1 MRLAG
6 ITIVRN
12 ECDIVEA
19 FVRHNGAVLDQ
30 LYVIDNN
37 SSDGTLEILE
47 RLAASHHPIKLGRDD
62 NLPYYQAARPRTG
75 SRLRSKMRRGIA
87 CFRLMATNF

>member
-30 LYVIDNN
+30 LYVLDNN
-37 SSDGTLEILE
+37 SSDGTLEISNGLGQ
-47 RLAASHHPIKLGRDD
+47 AITPSSWAVTTICPITRR
-62 NLPYYQAARPRTG
+62 ARPQT
-75 SRLRSKMRRGIA
+75 
-87 CFRLMATNF
+87 

>member
-30 LYVIDNN
+30 LYVLDNN
-37 SSDGTLEILE
+37 SSDGTLEIL
-47 RLAASHHPIKLGRDD
+47 
-62 NLPYYQAARPRTG
+62 RTAYG
-75 SRLRSKMRRGIA
+75 KPSPHQVGP
-87 CFRLMATNF
+87 